1 MNISRKLI
9 LAIPVLLLMI
19 SCGEDF
25 TILAPQSQR
34 NVENF
39 YQTDSDFVT
48 GINGAYSGLA
58 DNKAYG
64 RNYMLLHEMRSDNTE
79 NDGGATGL
87 AESFQRIDRFTELTT
102 ATEMEETWAGGY
114 EVIARTNT
122 ILNRIDG
129 ASFDNP
135 ALADRIRGEAL
146 FIRSLVYYNLAVTFG
161 NIAEQFEEVTTPNVE
176 LNQVSADVIYDRI
189 ASDLSEAVGL
199 LPESYSGEDIGR
211 ATSGAAGTLLGL
223 VHLTNGNDGQA
234 ETALRNVVQS
244 NQYELIPS
252 YQDIWGVENKNNEES
267 IFEIQFK
274 SGGQGTGSPFTE
286 YYSPNLSISGGVGG
300 GNAPQAI
307 PDELLDV
314 YEATD
319 DRLNS
324 FGEVDDDGAPYLNK
338 YDGTQFA
345 AFDGDN
351 NFVVFRYADV
361 LLMLAEAIGES
372 QESIDLIDE
381 VRERSGLTT
390 SIADLPGSFSEKL
403 LAERQREF
411 VGENK
416 RWPDLVR
423 FGVAPQVM
431 ADFLAD
437 EGISTNDVRL
447 LYPIPQREI
456 DSSSGALSQNPGI
469 LD

>member
-1 MNISRKLI
+1 
-9 LAIPVLLLMI
+9 
-19 SCGEDF
+19 
-25 TILAPQSQR
+25 
-34 NVENF
+34 
-39 YQTDSDFVT
+39 
-48 GINGAYSGLA
+48 
-58 DNKAYG
+58 
-64 RNYMLLHEMRSDNTE
+64 
-79 NDGGATGL
+79 
-87 AESFQRIDRFTELTT
+87 
-102 ATEMEETWAGGY
+102 
-114 EVIARTNT
+114 
-122 ILNRIDG
+122 
-129 ASFDNP
+129 
-135 ALADRIRGEAL
+135 
-146 FIRSLVYYNLAVTFG
+146 
-161 NIAEQFEEVTTPNVE
+161 
-176 LNQVSADVIYDRI
+176 
-189 ASDLSEAVGL
+189 
-199 LPESYSGEDIGR
+199 
-211 ATSGAAGTLLGL
+211 
-223 VHLTNGNDGQA
+223 
-234 ETALRNVVQS
+234 VVQS